1 MTRGPDRQSAGSSF
15 LFQSPQTCGGAAP
28 LFATSSS
35 PLLTER
41 ERYIFSF
48 FRTPGNV
55 LSAFNQAIAA
65 TFDIPLLSL
74 SQSPSTSR
82 SIDNLFSLWFS
93 ASFLQRAGRGQL
105 TITAQ
110 HGRIQDETQGEWSTT
125 LGIFTESVLS
135 VRSPGDSSS
144 FLSLETHDWQD
155 WQDWPDW
162 PDSPEWPA
170 RLDRLA
176 RLARLA
182 RFWPDEAR
190 LARLA
195 SILD

>member
-15 LFQSPQTCGGAAP
+15 LFQSPQTLRWRCSTLCDFLLAP
-28 LFATSSS
+28 SH
-35 PLLTER
+35 R

-74 SQSPSTSR
+74 SQYPSTSR

-155 WQDWPDW
+155 WQDWQMSNICQSFSRFSAIFCSNPR
-162 PDSPEWPA
+162 PA
-170 RLDRLA
+170 
-176 RLARLA
+176 
-182 RFWPDEAR
+182 P
-190 LARLA
+190 
-195 SILD
+195 S